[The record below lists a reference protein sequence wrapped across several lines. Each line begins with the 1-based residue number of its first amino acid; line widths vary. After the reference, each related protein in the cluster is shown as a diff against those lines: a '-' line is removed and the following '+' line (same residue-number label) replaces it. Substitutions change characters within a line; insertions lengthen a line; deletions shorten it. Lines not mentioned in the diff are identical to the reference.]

1 MAVAFVE
8 ANVFL
13 SVHELGLSHAKNKL
27 EVLNQ
32 SFLVSRKIDNVYGYH
47 KIKIQSIT
55 FLEILASAML

>member
-27 EVLNQ
+27 EVLNKI
-32 SFLVSRKIDNVYGYH
+32 FLVSQKMDSVYGYH
-47 KIKIQSIT
+47 KIIIQPIT
-55 FLEILASAML
+55 